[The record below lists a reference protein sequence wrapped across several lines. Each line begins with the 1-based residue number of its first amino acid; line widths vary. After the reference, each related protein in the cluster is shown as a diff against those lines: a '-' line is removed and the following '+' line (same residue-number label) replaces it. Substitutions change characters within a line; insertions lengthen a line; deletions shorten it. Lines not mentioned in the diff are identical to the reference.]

1 MWRRILWWWRRE
13 QENTDLD
20 EELRAHLAIEARER
34 MGPGTSLEDAE
45 FAARRAFG
53 NRTRIAEETRD
64 VWRIVWL
71 DELWRDARYGVRTL
85 GRNLGFAVLATL
97 TLALGI
103 GANTAIFSFLEG
115 VVLAPLPYTQPDR
128 LVVVWQSNSRAP
140 RLLVSGPDFRAWQ
153 TDARVFEQIVA
164 LGWQSYDLSSP
175 GAPEHLAGK
184 EISSGFF
191 STLGV
196 QLALGRDFSP
206 QEDQQGGAR
215 VAIISAR
222 LWRDRFA
229 RSLEVLGQVITLDGV
244 SYTIVGVVPSWFN
257 LHGDAD
263 VHTPLGQKDSLIL
276 DDRGLHPFLCIAR
289 LKPGMT
295 ITQAQADIGTVQSN
309 LNQIHPDTNRGL
321 GTVIVPLKEGIV
333 EGADDVLLLLLGAVG
348 LVLLIACAN
357 VANVLLARSAARTR
371 EFGIRLAL
379 GASRIR
385 IIRQLITESLLLSLA
400 GGGFGLALA
409 HWGVRP
415 ILTAASVSL
424 PRNENIAV
432 NTTVLLFTVCVSI
445 FVGVL
450 FGLAPALKSSKP
462 DLEASLKGGSRGSTK
477 GRHRTEDMLV
487 IAQVALAAVLLVG
500 AGLFFR
506 TVWQLWHVNP
516 GFDARNILTFRVALS
531 PSVTKTPS
539 STRIAYQQL
548 IERVRQIPGVQAVD
562 FTTLVPLSRLS
573 NTGAFWLGSQ
583 EPTSIA
589 EAPRAVF
596 QQVGPD
602 YLRVMRLPLLQGR
615 FFSSEDTTESANVV
629 VIDSVLARTYFPEGS
644 PVGET
649 MTINLWGPARIV
661 GVVGHVKHWGLG
673 NTDDLPQ
680 NQIYMSFNQL
690 PDPWVPMFNR
700 NLTALVRTP
709 LATSAVLPAIKTVV
723 YGPKSDQPVH
733 SVRSMEQF
741 VYRVDGC
748 ATISHDLVG
757 NVCEFGIAAGKHRD
771 LRCDLLFGHAT
782 RARNWD
788 SYGSRC
794 SKA

>member
-1 MWRRILWWWRRE
+1 M
-13 QENTDLD
+13 
-20 EELRAHLAIEARER
+20 
-34 MGPGTSLEDAE
+34 
-45 FAARRAFG
+45 
-53 NRTRIAEETRD
+53 
-64 VWRIVWL
+64 
-71 DELWRDARYGVRTL
+71 
-85 GRNLGFAVLATL
+85 
-97 TLALGI
+97 
-103 GANTAIFSFLEG
+103 
-115 VVLAPLPYTQPDR
+115 
-128 LVVVWQSNSRAP
+128 
-140 RLLVSGPDFRAWQ
+140 
-153 TDARVFEQIVA
+153 
-164 LGWQSYDLSSP
+164 
-175 GAPEHLAGK
+175 
-184 EISSGFF
+184 
-191 STLGV
+191 
-196 QLALGRDFSP
+196 
-206 QEDQQGGAR
+206 
-215 VAIISAR
+215 AIISAR

-229 RSLEVLGQVITLDGV
+229 RSPEALGRVITLDGV
-244 SYTIVGVVPSWFN
+244 SYTIVGVVPSWFSFQ
-257 LHGDAD
+257 GDAD
-263 VHTPLGQKDSLIL
+263 VYTPLGQKDPLIL
-276 DDRGLHPFLCIAR
+276 DDRGLHPLLCIAR

-295 ITQAQADIGTVQSN
+295 ITQAQADIRVVQSN

-333 EGADDVLLLLLGAVG
+333 EGADDVLLLLLGAMG

-357 VANVLLARSAARTR
+357 VANLLLARSAARTR

-379 GASRIR
+379 GASRVR
-385 IIRQLITESLLLSLA
+385 IVRQLITESVLLSFA

-424 PRNENIAV
+424 PRSENIAV

-445 FVGVL
+445 SVGVL
-450 FGLAPALKSSKP
+450 FGLAPALKSSKT
-462 DLEASLKGGSRGSTK
+462 DLEASLKGGGRGSTK
-477 GRHRTEDMLV
+477 GPHRTEDILV
-487 IAQVALAAVLLVG
+487 IVQVALTTVLLVG

-506 TVWQLWHVNP
+506 TVRQLWHVNP
-516 GFDARNILTFRVALS
+516 GFDARNILTFKVGLS

-548 IERVRQIPGVQAVD
+548 IERVRQIPGVQVVD

-615 FFSSEDTTESANVV
+615 FFSSGDTTESANVV
-629 VIDSVLARTYFPEGS
+629 VIDSVLAQTYFPEGN

-649 MTINLWGPARIV
+649 ITINLWGPARIV

-709 LATSAVLPAIKTVV
+709 LEASAVLPAIKAAV
-723 YGPKSDQPVH
+723 YGAKGDQPVH
-733 SVRSMEQF
+733 SVRKMEQF
-741 VYRVDGC
+741 VTESMVAQRSLMILLGTFASLALLLASVGIYGVISYLVTQRVREIGIRMALGAKKRDVLQSVLVQGLRL
-748 ATISHDLVG
+748 AIS
-757 NVCEFGIAAGKHRD
+757 GIAIGVVAASM
-771 LRCDLLFGHAT
+771 AT
-782 RARNWD
+782 RLLSSVSALLYGVGPTDPMTFSAVSLVLIGVALLACYVPARRAARLD
-788 SYGSRC
+788 PLVALRHE
-794 SKA
+794 